1 MYSVFLLSNMKAERE
16 KKILF
21 HDLGMIFTM
30 QGISDS
36 VLLVW
41 LTAKWNASHNNSVND
56 DVAAAN

>member
-1 MYSVFLLSNMKAERE
+1 MKAERE

-36 VLLVW
+36 VLLV
-41 LTAKWNASHNNSVND
+41 
-56 DVAAAN
+56 